1 MWTDVEAVEVLARL
15 RRQGNDDGG
24 FEAKSCESSL
34 GSSVW
39 ESVSAFANTSGGVL
53 LLGVSEKDGFRP
65 VVGFDANRTVAQFMQ
80 GMGDGG
86 VQGARLTN
94 PPEYEISRCEEGEMP
109 FLMIDIREN
118 PVGQKPCYVTAKGPC
133 SGGYRRVDDRD
144 VRLSAVEVYEF
155 ENAFTPSPADR
166 QVVDEADVS
175 DLDDKAV
182 ARLLDACKG
191 SRALQNVTGSM
202 EGLERL
208 NVTDREGRVRLAG
221 LLALGRYPQQFYPKL
236 LVDVM
241 AHPDVDG
248 SDVDG
253 PRFTDRVLC
262 EGNMPDAVGQAVE
275 AVARNLRTV
284 TVVSGV
290 GATRRSEIPREVLR
304 EVIANAVVHR
314 EYDARFQGRSVT
326 VDVYPDRVEVASPGG
341 LWGGVT
347 LDTIGDGE
355 SRCRN
360 ATLMRLMYETP
371 YTGSEAVTVEGGGT
385 GIPLVI
391 REMKRLGLPAPE
403 FEARPDRFK
412 VTLRRP
418 GLAFTTATRDEVSPS
433 MAHAVPGN
441 VTGNARKVLDCLSAM
456 EPRSAREIADMTGMG
471 MQSVRK
477 TLRTLIDSGLAT
489 PTAPAS
495 SRLRR
500 YLLAGSNG
508 ETV

>member
-1 MWTDVEAVEVLARL
+1 MWTDIEAVKVLARL
-15 RRQGNDDGG
+15 RRQGNDDGK

-65 VVGFDANRTVAQFMQ
+65 IDGFDANRTVSQFMQ

-86 VQGARLTN
+86 MQGTRLTN
-94 PPEYEISRCEEGEMP
+94 PPEYEISRCEAEGRP
-109 FLMIDIREN
+109 FLMVDIREN

-133 SGGYRRVDDRD
+133 AGGYRRVDDHD

-166 QVVDEADVS
+166 QVVDEADAS
-175 DLDDKAV
+175 DLDDEAIT
-182 ARLLDACKG
+182 RLLDACKG
-191 SRALQNVTGSM
+191 SRALQGVTTPA
-202 EGLERL
+202 ERLERL
-208 NVTDREGRVRLAG
+208 NVIDHEGRVRLAG

-248 SDVDG
+248 SNVDG
-253 PRFTDRVLC
+253 PRFTDRMLC
-262 EGNMPDAVGQAVE
+262 EGSMPDAVGQAVE
-275 AVARNLRTV
+275 AVVRNLRTV
-284 TVVSGV
+284 TVVSGT
-290 GATRRSEIPREVLR
+290 GATRNPEIPREVLR

-326 VDVYPDRVEVASPGG
+326 VDVYPNRVEVASPGG

-371 YTGSEAVTVEGGGT
+371 YAGGNAVTVEGGGT

-391 REMKRLGLPAPE
+391 REMSRLGLPAPE
-403 FEARPDRFK
+403 FDARPDRFK

-418 GLAFTTATRDEVSPS
+418 GLPTTAAVTRDDFPVAV
-433 MAHAVPGN
+433 AHAMPKNMSV
-441 VTGNARKVLDCLSAM
+441 NARKVLDCLSLADPM
-456 EPRSAREIADMTGMG
+456 SSREIADMTGLG
-471 MQSVRK
+471 IQSVRNA
-477 TLRTLIDSGLAT
+477 LRMLVDDGFAT

-500 YLLAGSNG
+500 YLLATTGS
-508 ETV
+508 TV